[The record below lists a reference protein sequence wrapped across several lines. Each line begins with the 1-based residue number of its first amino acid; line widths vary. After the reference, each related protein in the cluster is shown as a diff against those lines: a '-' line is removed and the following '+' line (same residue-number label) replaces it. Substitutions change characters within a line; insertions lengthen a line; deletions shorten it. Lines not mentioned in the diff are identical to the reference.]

1 MGKNSHNPRGLSG
14 KAKIKI
20 FVVYFVLFS
29 MLATLACFMVEELIG
44 PTGLATL
51 AVASFVLPALATA
64 IHVRKG
70 IKDSVDDI
78 AKRLP

>member
-29 MLATLACFMVEELIG
+29 MLATLACFMVEELISSYRARNPSG
-44 PTGLATL
+44 SQPCSSGAC
-51 AVASFVLPALATA
+51 
-64 IHVRKG
+64 HR
-70 IKDSVDDI
+70 DSCPQGNQGQ
-78 AKRLP
+78 R